1 MNTDLEN
8 VKQAKRSFDRILD
21 NDKYAGIIRD
31 DRHLS
36 LLISLIADGKYSKIL
51 DIGTGT
57 GYLAFPL
64 SEEFPTAN
72 VYGIDIAE
80 TIVAQNNEIVKEKG
94 IINVIL

>member
-1 MNTDLEN
+1 M
-8 VKQAKRSFDRILD
+8 
-21 NDKYAGIIRD
+21 
-31 DRHLS
+31 
-36 LLISLIADGKYSKIL
+36 
-51 DIGTGT
+51 
-57 GYLAFPL
+57 AFPL